1 MNSEKWLLKTN
12 PIENKYSDKINK
24 LTSLYIQAFHDFF
37 NITPTE
43 NMEVFLVAANKQCE
57 KKSDYLFLDWL
68 KNKGF
73 IQLKKLMELNLPYD
87 TTVASKINLV
97 LGALK
102 DDLNWDERDKKS
114 TRSTVVNTLTNLTE
128 NLIHL
133 SNIALEKEEIKLI
146 NYTIERKPNFDFIS
160 NTISQ
165 PLETVVVLILKLIG
179 GFPYEQ
185 QRCT

>member
-1 MNSEKWLLKTN
+1 
-12 PIENKYSDKINK
+12 
-24 LTSLYIQAFHDFF
+24 
-37 NITPTE
+37 
-43 NMEVFLVAANKQCE
+43 
-57 KKSDYLFLDWL
+57 
-68 KNKGF
+68 
-73 IQLKKLMELNLPYD
+73 MELNLPYD